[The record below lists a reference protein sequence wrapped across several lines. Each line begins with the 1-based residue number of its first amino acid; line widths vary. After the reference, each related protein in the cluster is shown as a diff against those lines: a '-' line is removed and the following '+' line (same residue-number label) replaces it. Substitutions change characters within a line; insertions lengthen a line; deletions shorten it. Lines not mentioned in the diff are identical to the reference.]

1 MLVVDSLKVH
11 GLAPASFE
19 VPSGGCLVVR
29 GASGTGKTL
38 LLRALADL
46 DPAPGRIV
54 ADGIERFSVPGP
66 EWRRRVRYCS
76 AEPGWWAEIAEAHF
90 SDIDRA
96 LGVAAALGL
105 HAARFGQPV
114 AELST
119 GERQRLALVRA
130 LEDDPPVILLDEPT
144 AALDEASTAK
154 VEALLA
160 DRLEA
165 GASLVLVTHSLEQAR
180 RIGASALMLQDGEAW
195 PMAL

>member
-1 MLVVDSLKVH
+1 MLVVDNLNVH
-11 GLAPASFE
+11 GLAPVSFE
-19 VPSGGCLVVR
+19 VPSGCCLVVR

-46 DPAPGRIV
+46 DPAPGRVI
-54 ADGIERFSVPGP
+54 ADGRERSSLPGP
-66 EWRRRVRYCS
+66 EWRRRVRYCA
-76 AEPGWWAEIAEAHF
+76 AEPGWWTDIAEAHF
-90 SDIDRA
+90 KDIERA
-96 LGVAAALGL
+96 HGVAAALDLQTG
-105 HAARFGQPV
+105 RFGQPV

-144 AALDEASTAK
+144 AALDEVATLK

-165 GASLVLVTHSLEQAR
+165 GGSLVLVTHSLEQAR
-180 RIGASALMLQDGEAW
+180 RIGDSALILEGGRARPEA
-195 PMAL
+195 L